1 MVEYCRIFKNKL
13 GEVEIEKSRLTGFMK
28 DAESIEKLRIQLE
41 DAESHLSHVDKE
53 LEGLLEEKIYCLLR

>member
-1 MVEYCRIFKNKL
+1 M
-13 GEVEIEKSRLTGFMK
+13 EIEKSRLTGFMK

-53 LEGLLEEKIYCLLR
+53 LEGLLEEKNLLSTEIKRGKQQKKKML